1 MKDSWFKVIVIV
13 LAVALVIT
21 VVTSNIVSI
30 TAISAIRKA
39 KMGAGAVPESSTAAN
54 SDVSRS
60 SGDTQNDNTEQSG
73 GNTNV
78 TSVDATQAA
87 TQPAGTSSG
96 TGSGNTAA
104 TAASPSMSTA
114 EILNIYKNAV
124 NKVKNN
130 GAAGYKKREWQELPE
145 LDIGTLGTI
154 LNPFIDRFMTKEA
167 DATEEISEKGSDD
180 AKRRFPPCTLTDLS
194 KIASA
199 TCTESG
205 GNYNVTIIM
214 VDEIN
219 PKKTSNFLGQI
230 TNSVLYEEDIREE
243 VDGLTFLGAP
253 LVDESYTFDITYSAY
268 KITAKITKDG
278 KFISLDHYANVPIK
292 ANAKVAKIYTL
303 NGTARL
309 ENNCK
314 YYDFKY

>member
-1 MKDSWFKVIVIV
+1 MKDTWFKVIVIA
-13 LAVALVIT
+13 LAVALVFTI
-21 VVTSNIVSI
+21 VTSNIVSI
-30 TAISAIRKA
+30 TAISSIRKA
-39 KMGAGAVPESSTAAN
+39 KSGNSLTPEGSTTVN
-54 SDVSRS
+54 SGGTQSEN
-60 SGDTQNDNTEQSG
+60 GDQSG
-73 GNTNV
+73 GSTNAAP
-78 TSVDATQAA
+78 VDGTQAA
-87 TQPAGTSSG
+87 TQSSGTSSG
-96 TGSGNTAA
+96 SSSSGGSGSTTAT
-104 TAASPSMSTA
+104 TASTA
-114 EILNIYKNAV
+114 MSKEQVLEIYKTAV
-124 NKVKNN
+124 NKIKLNA
-130 GAAGYKKREWQELPE
+130 AAGYTKKEWQSLPE